1 MEVYFAP
8 VILMLHRHVH
18 RAFHGVA
25 RPHPLEI
32 HSRGASPRPVLRDR
46 DSVARSLRQASAGG
60 ANMSIP
66 LGSTNGAHPDAVSVN
81 ALLSIGSGTK
91 ANIRTLVVDD
101 EHSLRE
107 TCGSLLTA
115 AGHDV
120 TVCGR
125 GQDALDVLKRQPF
138 DIALVD
144 LYMSQV
150 DGLTLLRAALA
161 TSPGTIVIMMTGNP
175 SVESSIEAL
184 RQGAWDYLPKP
195 FSAQHLQITL
205 GRAAHTVLVARE
217 TRDQQEDPE
226 RSQEAG
232 EKVALLGTSAPFRRV
247 IELARR
253 VAPTDASVFIT
264 GESGSGKELV
274 AQFIHQHSRR
284 SSRPFVAVNCAAL
297 PEALLES
304 EMFGHR
310 KGAFTGAVR
319 DKPGLLETA
328 NGGTLFLDELVEMSK
343 PIQAKLLRVIQDGVV
358 RRVGSET
365 TDAVVNVRFIAATNG
380 DPEAAV
386 KAGAM
391 RPDLYY
397 RLRVVPIHVPPLR
410 ERPED
415 IPLLAEYFLST
426 YWVRHRRKSEASP
439 TLSDGAI
446 RTLCSHVWR
455 GNVREL
461 QNVVEHVAV
470 LTEPGAVIR
479 PEDLPLT
486 AETRSTASTN
496 SASLVST
503 MLEESYH
510 DARERVIAQFEM
522 QYLTWLLN
530 RANGNMS
537 KAARIAGVDR
547 TTLYRLMERHGL
559 QRSPNAAWVVDRD
572 PADESDQT
580 VQPQPA
586 A

>member
-1 MEVYFAP
+1 
-8 VILMLHRHVH
+8 
-18 RAFHGVA
+18 
-25 RPHPLEI
+25 
-32 HSRGASPRPVLRDR
+32 
-46 DSVARSLRQASAGG
+46 
-60 ANMSIP
+60 MSIP

-161 TSPGTIVIMMTGNP
+161 TNPGTIVIMMTGNP

-195 FSAQHLQITL
+195 FSAQHLQITI

-232 EKVALLGTSAPFRRV
+232 EKVALLGASAPFRRV

-284 SSRPFVAVNCAAL
+284 SSRPFVAINRAAL

-343 PIQAKLLRVIQDGVV
+343 PIQAKLLR
-358 RRVGSET
+358 
-365 TDAVVNVRFIAATNG
+365 
-380 DPEAAV
+380 
-386 KAGAM
+386 
-391 RPDLYY
+391 
-397 RLRVVPIHVPPLR
+397 
-410 ERPED
+410 
-415 IPLLAEYFLST
+415 
-426 YWVRHRRKSEASP
+426 
-439 TLSDGAI
+439 
-446 RTLCSHVWR
+446 
-455 GNVREL
+455 
-461 QNVVEHVAV
+461 
-470 LTEPGAVIR
+470 
-479 PEDLPLT
+479 
-486 AETRSTASTN
+486 
-496 SASLVST
+496 
-503 MLEESYH
+503 
-510 DARERVIAQFEM
+510 
-522 QYLTWLLN
+522 
-530 RANGNMS
+530 
-537 KAARIAGVDR
+537 
-547 TTLYRLMERHGL
+547 
-559 QRSPNAAWVVDRD
+559 
-572 PADESDQT
+572 
-580 VQPQPA
+580 
-586 A
+586 